1 MKMFKVVIF
10 LLLAHTSVAQED
22 AILLVIS
29 NQEVK
34 VALDGVE
41 KGTAKANSA
50 FRISTTGG
58 EHYIEAETLAGV
70 SQNKGEIVQLE
81 VGKQKILKL
90 EFSTITQPLN
100 SDIIRVAELNFELPG
115 LVGVAAWQS
124 ENEDEP
130 YPYPEYYYAFE
141 KGDEIILNLTMS
153 NAKGTNVIHVSTYPD
168 GVERY
173 TNNAFTELTDLR
185 IKVPERSIYRFAFT
199 TNHAFARNAFLKVAR
214 KPTSPEAQN
223 FNTKVT
229 YKRTLTP
236 VSVLEPQNFFINSGS
251 NATFMGGK
259 SRITVPV
266 NLPANTV
273 EWFYRFSAS
282 REASDI
288 ENVKSNFGL
297 FGEVTKLLFNL
308 TGVGAAI
315 NTLAVDKLTQ
325 PPGANYCDIYFLEH
339 QYIGLFEAKTD
350 DQWQYFTEGSRENFK
365 AGNVKVTCCNS
376 GSYYLG
382 IKNPDATYGVNVL
395 VELVALVGS
404 DGYVMEN

>member
-1 MKMFKVVIF
+1 MNRLFKCYISVILISLF
-10 LLLAHTSVAQED
+10 LLPYKAIAQED

-34 VALDGVE
+34 ILLDGVE

-50 FRISTTGG
+50 FRITTTGG
-58 EHYIEAETLAGV
+58 EHYIEAETLGAGV

-90 EFSTITQPLN
+90 EFSTITQLLD
-100 SDIIRVAELNFELPG
+100 SDIVRVGELNFELPG
-115 LVGVAAWQS
+115 VVGVAAWQT
-124 ENEDEP
+124 ENEDGS
-130 YPYPEYYYAFE
+130 YPYPEFYYAFE

-153 NAKGTNVIHVSTYPD
+153 NAKGTNMISVSTYPD
-168 GVERY
+168 GVERFS
-173 TNNAFTELTDLR
+173 NNAFTELKDLK
-185 IKVPERSIYRFAFT
+185 IKVPERAIYRFAFT
-199 TNHAFARNAFLKVAR
+199 TNHAFSRNAFLKMDR
-214 KPTSPEAQN
+214 KPASREAVA
-223 FNTKVT
+223 FNSKVT

-236 VSVLEPQNFFINSGS
+236 VSVLEPQSFFINSGS
-251 NATFMGGK
+251 NAALLGGK
-259 SRITVPV
+259 SRVTLPV

-288 ENVKSNFGL
+288 ENVKNNFGL

-315 NTLAVDKLTQ
+315 NTLAIDKLSQ

-350 DQWQYFTEGSRENFK
+350 DQWRYLTEGSREF
-365 AGNVKVTCCNS
+365 
-376 GSYYLG
+376 
-382 IKNPDATYGVNVL
+382 
-395 VELVALVGS
+395 
-404 DGYVMEN
+404 